1 MMRLGPFTMRLL
13 PLLAIALLS
22 SGTVVGAADRSYL
35 ITIPTLSVSSPEGA
49 VSSPEGAV
57 SSPEGKPIGA
67 PSYTIIQIAHLSQP
81 VGPEILFNE
90 GPRGLGA
97 FKGSK
102 LGPDWKEAAQQATFA
117 ASRAVGEDPRTWQV
131 TFKGTSSGYP
141 MYGPSAS
148 AALAIAMVVARRGDT
163 LLPGV
168 VITGAVDPEGRISAV
183 GRLPEKILMAAG
195 AGFSTILIPSGQT
208 RTQDWDL
215 RPLAESLHMT
225 VIEVSTIKEA
235 YERMTGQSF

>member
-1 MMRLGPFTMRLL
+1 MMRLCPFVMRLF
-13 PLLAIALLS
+13 PLLTIALLS
-22 SGTVVGAADRSYL
+22 SGTAVEAADRSFL
-35 ITIPTLSVSSPEGA
+35 ITIPTLSVSSPDGA
-49 VSSPEGAV
+49 SSSPEGAS

-67 PSYTIIQIAHLSQP
+67 PSYTIIQITHLGQP
-81 VGPEILFNE
+81 TGPEVIFNE

-102 LGPDWKEAAQQATFA
+102 FGADWKEAAQQATFA

-141 MYGPSAS
+141 MYGPSAG

-168 VITGAVDPEGRISAV
+168 VITGNVDPEGRISAV
-183 GRLPEKILMAAG
+183 GRLPEKILLAAG

-208 RTQDWDL
+208 RTNDWDL
-215 RPLAESLHMT
+215 RPLAEGLNLT
-225 VIEVSTIKEA
+225 VLEVSTIKEA

>member
-1 MMRLGPFTMRLL
+1 MLRLF
-13 PLLAIALLS
+13 PLLAIALLG

-49 VSSPEGAV
+49 VSSPAGAV
-57 SSPEGKPIGA
+57 SSLAGTPIGA
-67 PSYTIIQIAHLSQP
+67 PSYTIIQIVHLSQP

-97 FKGSK
+97 FKGSV
-102 LGPDWKEAAQQATFA
+102 LGTDWKEAALKATVA

-131 TFKGTSSGYP
+131 TLKGASSGFYP

-148 AALAIAMVVARRGDT
+148 AALAIAMVVARRGDA

-183 GRLPEKILMAAG
+183 GRLPEKMLMAAG

-208 RTQDWDL
+208 RTPEWDL

-225 VIEVSTIKEA
+225 VMEVSTIKEA
-235 YERMTGQSF
+235 YEKMTGQSF